1 MLLQLWSV
9 ELSQQS
15 NEMLELQRSRMREEI
30 REYKFRESRLLQD
43 YTELEEENI
52 SLQKLVST
60 LKQNQVN
67 MIHSYI
73 VPLLALVKSMLL
85 YIWDIYTYP

>member
-1 MLLQLWSV
+1 MCAHVSELLVTAAPS

-15 NEMLELQRSRMREEI
+15 KEMLELQRCRMREEI
-30 REYKFRESRLLQD
+30 REYKEQESRLFQD

-60 LKQNQVN
+60 LKQNQVQ
-67 MIHSYI
+67 ISEPFQLFKH
-73 VPLLALVKSMLL
+73 
-85 YIWDIYTYP
+85 T